1 MKDKKFLQQIGRSYT
16 NITNGIVNIWRWR
29 KVIWNDRWWDH
40 YYFYEII
47 SFKLKDMES
56 HWGKDTCGANDKDV
70 KIILQSLIDDL
81 KLLQN
86 NKFVEKELQEL
97 DLKYGKV
104 DLVRQKNHN
113 GKNTLQLKREKETD
127 ENCDEIQTRTI
138 EIYTIETKR
147 RTQTKKRFFD
157 TLRDNVETFWD

>member
-1 MKDKKFLQQIGRSYT
+1 
-16 NITNGIVNIWRWR
+16 
-29 KVIWNDRWWDH
+29 
-40 YYFYEII
+40 
-47 SFKLKDMES
+47 MES
-56 HWGKDTCGANDKDV
+56 HWGKDTCGENDKDV
-70 KIILQSLIDDL
+70 KIILQALIDDL

-104 DLVRQKNHN
+104 DLVRQKNDN

-147 RTQTKKRFFD
+147 RNQTK
-157 TLRDNVETFWD
+157 TTMEL